1 MYDFK
6 IFSGSYVLENNI
18 NNECALEV
26 GAVYPYCL
34 ICKAWINDLS
44 SSNTSTTST
53 PDSS

>member
-6 IFSGSYVLENNI
+6 VFSGSYVLENNI

-34 ICKAWINDLS
+34 ICKAWITNRI
-44 SSNTSTTST
+44 ST